1 MEITP
6 VEWLFWETLL
16 CGTGTER
23 FLGKCSVPQNSFSGK
38 SDSTVVVFF
47 YIFMNIFKIVIFIM
61 KRKYFVITF
70 HTNAESSLLFVFLVM
85 VDFVLLVYPWNNNT
99 NYNYNKL

>member
-47 YIFMNIFKIVIFIM
+47 LYFYEYFQNSYFYNEKKILCYYIP
-61 KRKYFVITF
+61 Y
-70 HTNAESSLLFVFLVM
+70 
-85 VDFVLLVYPWNNNT
+85 
-99 NYNYNKL
+99 